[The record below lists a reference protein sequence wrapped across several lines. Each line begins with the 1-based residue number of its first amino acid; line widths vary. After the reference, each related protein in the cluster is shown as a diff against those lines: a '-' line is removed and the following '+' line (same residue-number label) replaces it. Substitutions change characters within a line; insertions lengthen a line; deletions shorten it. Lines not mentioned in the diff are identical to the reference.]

1 MQFHQYFQK
10 HETEYIR
17 PQILYIRRQKLRVV
31 AVLKSAQN
39 ERVDRGSRCCQMAA
53 RNGGLL
59 YRLKGPVGLGMSF
72 VGVNVIVG

>member
-1 MQFHQYFQK
+1 MARL
-10 HETEYIR
+10 ETT
-17 PQILYIRRQKLRVV
+17 
-31 AVLKSAQN
+31 VLTASETYTRNHAAQN